1 MYIIK
6 GMNIRI
12 CIVGIPHNFKMT
24 PYPHVLSPSYI
35 YTLYNIANFRSMEL
49 IFCCWL

>member
-12 CIVGIPHNFKMT
+12 SIVSIRHNVKMT
-24 PYPHVLSPSYI
+24 PYPHMLSPSYI
-35 YTLYNIANFRSMEL
+35 RVHTVWQ
-49 IFCCWL
+49 IFVQRN